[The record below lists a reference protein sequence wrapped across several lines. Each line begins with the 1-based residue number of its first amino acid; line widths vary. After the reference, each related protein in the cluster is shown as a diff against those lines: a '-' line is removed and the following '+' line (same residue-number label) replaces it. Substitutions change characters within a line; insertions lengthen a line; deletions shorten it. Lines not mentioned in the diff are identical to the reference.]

1 MSAPLDGQSVQNLV
15 TIAVILAG
23 AVAVYKVNVKIN
35 KSKIPAQTIKNLEE
49 SNSSYIEL
57 DKARQAKLQE
67 LETKLQ
73 EALDAHANEKI
84 EWKEAIA
91 DLNGQI
97 KVYKELPL
105 RELAAG
111 IKAVQE
117 INNKILQRMEDSA
130 TTLSAE
136 KHDGGLLVKTKNGT
150 PLEVK
155 V

>member
-1 MSAPLDGQSVQNLV
+1 MIIGGQTAQD
-15 TIAVILAG
+15 IVIIG
-23 AVAVYKVNVKIN
+23 GFIGTTFAVYKANAKAN
-35 KSKIPAQTIKNLEE
+35 KAKIPQQTIQNLEE
-49 SNSSYIEL
+49 SNKSYIEL
-57 DKARQAKLQE
+57 DKARQGKLTE
-67 LETKLQ
+67 LETRLQ

-105 RELAAG
+105 RELADG

-130 TTLSAE
+130 TALSAE
-136 KHDGGLLVKTKNGT
+136 KYDGGLLVKTKDGT